1 MMVLPIGEGTTMTRD
16 EMLKV
21 IGDGYI
27 ARVNGD
33 VDKVLAAFTP
43 DATFTLNAAPQQ
55 PTVSVAAEGSGM
67 RAALSQ
73 LIEAFAFHKLDIVDS
88 VIEGSKAAIRTRFT
102 VTCRATGQ
110 TAVTEALDLIEFR
123 DGKVAS
129 YTQFFDTAVADR
141 LACKA

>member
-73 LIEAFAFHKLDIVDS
+73 LIEAFAFDKLDIVDS
-88 VIEGSKAAIRTRFT
+88 VIEGSKAAIR
-102 VTCRATGQ
+102 TGQ